1 MRACSLA
8 LLALVLVG
16 CPKRVDTRVAGT
28 DDSRIDSAAAR
39 LEELRVRD
47 GREDLSCEERCEGA
61 TQTCEVAEELCGWV
75 EQHPDREDLPP
86 RCVQARE
93 QCAQAR
99 QGCTRC
105 REL

>member
-8 LLALVLVG
+8 LLVLVLAG
-16 CPKRVDTRVAGT
+16 CPKRSETRVAGT

-39 LEELRVRD
+39 LEELNVR
-47 GREDLSCEERCEGA
+47 GQQEDLSCDERCEVG
-61 TQTCEVAEELCGWV
+61 TQTCAVGEELCGWV
-75 EQHPDREDLPP
+75 EQNPDRTDLPP

-99 QGCTRC
+99 QGCSRC
-105 REL
+105 RNL